1 MMRNKQK
8 RVKFMNRFLALLNA
22 AKKLARSTVN
32 KLLKKGR
39 DESLLIT

>member
-22 AKKLARSTVN
+22 AKEARKIHSQ
-32 KLLKKGR
+32 
-39 DESLLIT
+39 